1 MEEWRLT
8 SEEMTEL
15 ITKGWSVNDAQKAKR
30 LAYIESGRVILN
42 PDALE
47 DLYEALEGIK
57 KLMATDFED
66 FEDFEKASKAPFL
79 KLEQTLAKAKV
90 KDVNNQ

>member
-47 DLYEALEGIK
+47 DLYEALEGLAPCMRLVPGGETPYEWAVSERAMI
-57 KLMATDFED
+57 AVR
-66 FEDFEKASKAPFL
+66 KALLKA
-79 KLEQTLAKAKV
+79 EV
-90 KDVNNQ
+90 KDV